1 MSRRQLD
8 LQRLLSLEQLDADVL
23 REGGWGSELAKTLAD
38 LQLEYLDLY
47 LMHWPLAF
55 EQTDMAAI
63 GGLRLE
69 NGTPNPKLVMEFE
82 YLETWREMLALK
94 RQGKARH
101 LGVCNFTVPSRTLG
115 PVRYPPVPDCRGA
128 RP

>member
-1 MSRRQLD
+1 
-8 LQRLLSLEQLDADVL
+8 
-23 REGGWGSELAKTLAD
+23 
-38 LQLEYLDLY
+38 
-47 LMHWPLAF
+47 MHWPLAF

-101 LGVCNFTVPSRTLG
+101 LGVCNFTVPTRTLG
-115 PVRYPPVPDCRGA
+115 LCATLTCLTVAVHAPKYPAHPLPSPHPSCT
-128 RP
+128 